1 MCGIAGY
8 TGRLVEGALERMA
21 QAIAHRGPD
30 AAGFQHDGSVHLA
43 HRRLSVVDL
52 AQGGQP
58 MQTADGRLTVVFNG
72 EIYNQQELRRELTAR
87 GHYFRTDHSDTEVL
101 LHGWR
106 EWGRDLPGRLNGMWA
121 FCIHDREAKTL
132 FLSRDRFGKK
142 PLFYTEQS
150 RTNSGD
156 ANETVFAFA
165 SELTALR
172 RHPALTFTTSSLA
185 IRKYFAYAFIPA
197 PLTIFREARKLPAA
211 HNLLV
216 DLHSGRSECW
226 RYWDY
231 CLEPFQTV
239 PAKPEEEW
247 GEQLR
252 EILERAVQRRLMA
265 DVPLGVLLSGGL
277 DSSAVAVLA
286 ARQVP
291 QIKTFSIGFQE
302 DGFDE
307 SPYARRVAKLIG
319 SEHFESQL
327 SQEEA
332 RLHAPE
338 ILARLDEPMADDSLL
353 PTWLVCREARKHVTV
368 ALGGDGGDELFAGY
382 EPFKFWPWGR
392 RFDIYLPGV
401 VQAGV
406 NALVG
411 AVAGQVRTSH
421 GYLPLPMKLKRFFRA
436 SAYGMRVWVPAL
448 MAPLSLC
455 DIAAL
460 SGEPAE
466 LEQIYSEAIAA
477 WGECAS
483 SHPADRMTQYY
494 VRLYLQNE
502 ILVKGDRAS
511 MLNALELRSPF
522 LDLEV
527 ADFARRI
534 PASYRH
540 RHGISKYILKKAL
553 EPLLPAEILYRK
565 KHGFSAP
572 TGRWFRDG
580 GLTFDDSPDYRAA
593 PEEFA
598 ANSLAFRA
606 RTLQRHRSRRED
618 ETRYLWAHYA
628 LDSFLASGSCE
639 EA

>member
-8 TGRLVEGALERMA
+8 TGRLAEGVLERMA

-30 AAGFQHDGSVHLA
+30 AVGYHHDGMVHLA

-58 MQTADGRLTVVFNG
+58 MHTADGRLTVVFNG
-72 EIYNQQELRRELTAR
+72 EIYNQTELRAELTAC
-87 GHYFRTDHSDTEVL
+87 GHRFRTDHSDTEVL

-106 EWGRDLPGRLNGMWA
+106 EWGQALPERLNGMWA
-121 FCIHDREAKTL
+121 FCIHDREAGTL

-150 RTNSGD
+150 RSDTGGGG
-156 ANETVFAFA
+156 ETVFAFA
-165 SELTALR
+165 SELAALR
-172 RHPALTFTTSSLA
+172 THPALRFTTSSLA

-197 PLTIFREARKLPAA
+197 PLTIFREACKLPAG
-211 HNLLV
+211 HNLLF
-216 DLHSGRSECW
+216 DLRSGLSEIR

-231 CLEPFQTV
+231 RIEPFERI
-239 PAKPEEEW
+239 PANPEAEW

-252 EILERAVQRRLMA
+252 ELLERAVQRRLMA
-265 DVPLGVLLSGGL
+265 DVPLGVLLSGGI

-286 ARQVP
+286 ARHVP
-291 QIKTFSIGFQE
+291 QLQTFSIGFTE

-307 SPYARRVAKLIG
+307 SPYARQVARQIG
-319 SEHFESQL
+319 SEHFESRL

-332 RLHAPE
+332 RQHAPE
-338 ILARLDEPMADDSLL
+338 ILARLDEPMADDSLM
-353 PTWLVCREARKHVTV
+353 PTWLVCREARKRVTV

-392 RFDIYLPGV
+392 RFDIYLPGF
-401 VQAGV
+401 VQTGV
-406 NALVG
+406 NALV
-411 AVAGQVRTSH
+411 AAAAGRMKTAH

-436 SAYGMRVWVPAL
+436 SQYGMRVWVPAL
-448 MAPLSLC
+448 MAPLSLA
-455 DIAAL
+455 DIAAVT
-460 SGEPAE
+460 GEPAA
-466 LEQIYSEAIAA
+466 LEEIYSEAIAA
-477 WGECAS
+477 WDECAS
-483 SHPADRMTQYY
+483 PHPADRMTQYY

-534 PASYRH
+534 PAAYRH
-540 RHGISKYILKKAL
+540 RHGTSKYILKKAL
-553 EPLLPAEILYRK
+553 EPLLPPSILYRK

-580 GLTFDDSPDYRAA
+580 GLTFDATPDYRAA
-593 PEEFA
+593 PAGFA
-598 ANSLAFRA
+598 AQAAAFRA
-606 RTLQRHRSRRED
+606 STLTRHAAGKDD
-618 ETRYLWAHYA
+618 ETRYLWAHYT
-628 LDSFLASGSCE
+628 LDAFLQQRNSHT
-639 EA
+639 